1 MMMIQ
6 PTELEQVQRAMAHQL
21 YHTEKQIEALTRA
34 TQQVQ
39 DAESFKVQGTLL
51 QMHAHEIQAQAK
63 TIELADYRDPTHI
76 YIIQLDPEKSV
87 QANAQAYFH
96 HYQKEKHG
104 QMVVNQRLTAAK
116 AALQQQQ
123 ARQVAFNPEDPQQV
137 TQMKQQLMAEGAL
150 KTQILHSS
158 KAPEPAHPRR
168 FYTSE
173 HVLVEV
179 GKNSV
184 QNDQLTL
191 TAQKDYYWMHAGGEI
206 PGSHVVIHS
215 SHPSEVTL
223 TQAATLTAYY
233 SKGRGAKQVP
243 VDVLKVSQLYKP
255 KGAKPGLVY
264 FTGQARTITVQ
275 PDPALAQQ
283 LKAE

>member
-1 MMMIQ
+1 MIQ
-6 PTELEQVQRAMAHQL
+6 TPEVEQIQQALAYQIK
-21 YHTEKQIEALTRA
+21 HTQKQIQALTRA

-51 QMHAHEIQAQAK
+51 QMHAQDIQGQPQVV
-63 TIELADYRDPTHI
+63 ELADYRDSQHI
-76 YIIQLDPEKSV
+76 YIIQLDPKKSI
-87 QANAQAYFH
+87 QANAQAYFRL
-96 HYQKEKHG
+96 YQKEKRG
-104 QMVVNQRLTAAK
+104 QAIVQQRLATARVT
-116 AALQQQQ
+116 LQKQQ
-123 ARQVAFNPEDPQQV
+123 ARQAAFKPDDTTQVARL
-137 TQMKQQLMAEGAL
+137 KQQLITEGAL
-150 KTQILHSS
+150 KTQVLHSS

-191 TAQKDYYWMHAGGEI
+191 TAQPDYYWMHAGGEI

-215 SHPSEVTL
+215 RQPSELTL
-223 TQAATLTAYY
+223 TQAAMLTAYY
-233 SKGRGAKQVP
+233 SKGRDAKQVP

-264 FTGQARTITVQ
+264 FTGQARTITVT
-275 PDPALAQQ
+275 PDAALVQQ
-283 LKAE
+283 LKVK

>member
-1 MMMIQ
+1 MMIQ
-6 PTELEQVQRAMAHQL
+6 PTELEQVQGAMTHQL
-21 YHTEKQIEALTRA
+21 YHTQKQIEALTRA

-51 QMHAHEIQAQAK
+51 QMHAHEIQPH
-63 TIELADYRDPTHI
+63 TRTVELADYRDPQHI
-76 YIIQLDPEKSV
+76 YIIQLDPEQSI
-87 QANAQAYFH
+87 QANAQAYFQR
-96 HYQKEKHG
+96 YQKEKRG
-104 QMVVNQRLTAAK
+104 QSVVQQRLATAK
-116 AALQQQQ
+116 TALQQQQ
-123 ARQVAFNPEDPQQV
+123 ARQAAFDPTDAEQV
-137 TQMKQQLMAEGAL
+137 TQLKRQLMAEGAL
-150 KTQILHSS
+150 KTQVLHSS

-191 TAQKDYYWMHAGGEI
+191 TAQKNYYWMHAGGEI

-215 SHPSEVTL
+215 SHPSEATL
-223 TQAATLTAYY
+223 TQAANLTAYY
-233 SKGRGAKQVP
+233 SKGRAAQQVP

-264 FTGQARTITVQ
+264 FTGQARTITVR